1 MPSLKEHI
9 SSKGSIAKVCRAK
22 LQCSP
27 LLDPPLQVRQVED
40 GRQTIARVVC
50 LSIFLVPNS
59 KSQIPSQQK
68 ESVFRLGIWDFGLCP
83 WDFILLPMNIGIT
96 VYPTYGGSGIVGS
109 ELGKE
114 LAARGHT
121 VHFIASALPTRLTE
135 LNERVRFHEVEMM
148 SYPLFEH
155 QPYTLALATKMS
167 TVAESEN
174 LDLLHVH
181 YAVPHSISAI
191 LARESLKPA
200 RRLPVITTLHGT
212 DITLVGAD
220 RSYLPITRYGIA
232 QSDGVTAISHYLKR
246 ETVETFHFDRIEV
259 IPNFICASD
268 YRRRPDPTLRA
279 QLAPGGEPL
288 LVHVSNFRPV
298 KRPVD
303 CVEILSRVRLR
314 GIAARLVMVGD
325 GPERINVEH
334 RARCLKVLDY
344 CSFVGKQPNIVDYLS
359 IADVLL
365 LPSEQESFGLAALEA
380 MACEVPV
387 IASRVGG
394 IPEVVTDGE
403 TGCLSEMGDVEKMSE
418 DAALLLKDESLR
430 REMGGRARSSAV
442 SRYSTD
448 LVIPQYVNFYE
459 RTLAG

>member
-1 MPSLKEHI
+1 
-9 SSKGSIAKVCRAK
+9 
-22 LQCSP
+22 
-27 LLDPPLQVRQVED
+27 
-40 GRQTIARVVC
+40 
-50 LSIFLVPNS
+50 
-59 KSQIPSQQK
+59 
-68 ESVFRLGIWDFGLCP
+68 
-83 WDFILLPMNIGIT
+83 MNIGIT

-121 VHFIASALPTRLTE
+121 VHFISSALPTRLTQ
-135 LNERVRFHEVEMM
+135 LSERVRFHEVEMM

-155 QPYTLALATKMS
+155 QPYTLALATKMAN
-167 TVAESEN
+167 VAQTED

-181 YAVPHSISAI
+181 YAIPHSISAI
-191 LARESLKPA
+191 LARESLLPQ

-232 QSDGVTAISHYLKR
+232 QSDGVTAISHYLKQA
-246 ETVETFHFDRIEV
+246 TAETFQFDHIAV

-268 YRRRPDPTLRA
+268 YRRHPVPELRA
-279 QLAPGGEPL
+279 ELAPDDEPL

-303 CVEILSRVRLR
+303 CVEILARVRER
-314 GIAARLVMVGD
+314 GVKARLVMVGD
-325 GPERINVEH
+325 GSERAHAEH
-334 RARCLKVLDY
+334 RARCLSVDKH
-344 CSFVGKQPNIVDYLS
+344 CTFVGKQPRIVDYLS
-359 IADVLL
+359 ASDVLL

-403 TGCLSEMGDVEKMSE
+403 TGCLSAVGDVEKMSA
-418 DAALLLKDESLR
+418 DAARLLSNEDER
-430 REMGGRARSSAV
+430 REMGARARASAI

-448 LVIPQYVNFYE
+448 LIIPQYVDFYE
-459 RTLAG
+459 RVIAASNNIQTS

>member
-1 MPSLKEHI
+1 
-9 SSKGSIAKVCRAK
+9 
-22 LQCSP
+22 
-27 LLDPPLQVRQVED
+27 
-40 GRQTIARVVC
+40 
-50 LSIFLVPNS
+50 
-59 KSQIPSQQK
+59 
-68 ESVFRLGIWDFGLCP
+68 
-83 WDFILLPMNIGIT
+83 MNIGIT

-155 QPYTLALATKMS
+155 QPYTLALATKMA
-167 TVAESEN
+167 TVAQEEK

-181 YAVPHSISAI
+181 YAIPHSISAI
-191 LARESLKPA
+191 LARESLKPQ

-220 RSYLPITRYGIA
+220 RSYLPITRYGIV
-232 QSDGVTAISHYLKR
+232 QSDGVTAISHYLKDATK
-246 ETVETFHFDRIEV
+246 EIFQFDEIEV
-259 IPNFICASD
+259 IPNFVCQTD
-268 YRRRPDPTLRA
+268 YQRLPDSALR
-279 QLAPGGEPL
+279 QSLAPENEPL

-303 CVEILSRVRLR
+303 CVEILARVLR
-314 GIAARLVMVGD
+314 KGIKTRLVMVGD
-325 GPERINVEH
+325 GSERPNVEH
-334 RARCLKVLDY
+334 RARCLGVFEQ
-344 CSFVGKQPNIVDYLS
+344 CSFVGKQPRIADYLS
-359 IADVLL
+359 VSDVLL

-387 IASRVGG
+387 IASHVGG

-403 TGCLSEMGDVEKMSE
+403 TGFLSDVGDVEKMAD
-418 DAALLLKDESLR
+418 DAANLLANEKLR
-430 REMGGRARSSAV
+430 TAMGKRARESAI
-442 SRYSTD
+442 SRYRTD
-448 LVIPQYVNFYE
+448 IVIPQYISFYDQV
-459 RTLAG
+459 LAKTVK